1 MFPKN
6 GEKIPELRFPEFTG
20 DWEQRKLGDSIE
32 DYIEKTTIEDQ
43 YPVLTSSQQRGII
56 LQDEYFSGERV
67 SQSGNIGYFVLPR
80 GYFTY
85 RSRSD
90 NNVFVF
96 NRNDSVDIGI
106 ISYFY
111 PVFKPKDVDSNF
123 LLRRLN
129 VGLEKQL
136 SINSEGT
143 GQHVLSLKK
152 FKNIVSLFPASSEE
166 QQKIGGFF
174 EYLDK
179 IITLHQRELDTLKK
193 LKKGLLQNMFV

>member
-1 MFPKN
+1 M
-6 GEKIPELRFPEFTG
+6 
-20 DWEQRKLGDSIE
+20 
-32 DYIEKTTIEDQ
+32 
-43 YPVLTSSQQRGII
+43 
-56 LQDEYFSGERV
+56 
-67 SQSGNIGYFVLPR
+67 
-80 GYFTY
+80 
-85 RSRSD
+85 
-90 NNVFVF
+90 FVF

-166 QQKIGGFF
+166 QQKIGGLF

-179 IITLHQRELDTLKK
+179 IITLHQRK
-193 LKKGLLQNMFV
+193 LKVAQYALKFFTKFTV